1 VYAAPPL
8 PATPAHPVENM
19 STRRAHPVENLWAK
33 KNFFAEY
40 ACFFVG
46 MVQHAFFVIHFACS
60 AGVNA

>member
-1 VYAAPPL
+1 
-8 PATPAHPVENM
+8 M

-33 KNFFAEY
+33 KNFFPEY

-46 MVQHAFFVIHFACS
+46 MVLHAFFVIHFACS